1 MAGTLNKLAVLF
13 ISSSIFVL
21 SGCTVRTVH
30 DHHHHGYGPPPHAP
44 AHGYRAK
51 YHEHDLVYDSRLGVY
66 VVVDLPDVFYHDGY
80 FYRYRDDDWYYSRDL
95 DRDWKQSGKK
105 NLPPGL
111 AKNHTGKG
119 RGRR

>member
-44 AHGYRAK
+44 HMVIVRSIMNMIWSMIPVSVSM
-51 YHEHDLVYDSRLGVY
+51 L
-66 VVVDLPDVFYHDGY
+66 
-80 FYRYRDDDWYYSRDL
+80 
-95 DRDWKQSGKK
+95 
-105 NLPPGL
+105 
-111 AKNHTGKG
+111 
-119 RGRR
+119 